1 MLCSYVFPSFKD
13 QPCPLLVR
21 ISVIL
26 QHLVALSAQA
36 FLLLI
41 RCLSVM
47 PFPLSLLFSLLCCR
61 FSTQWQD
68 VYVHVTN
75 RMWWQ
80 RLHHQSPSAINFNTG
95 LTLQANQLAIP
106 PGILLV
112 FLTAAVMITMLMV
125 AVLRAVELLVS
136 RKTWVLN
143 VTTDI
148 MLLHVYSIYEGAAHS
163 PAFVLPCDAIAFS
176 YRPTCCLCIKMA
188 QKDTCY
194 AFWIFLASL
203 SVSYSTW
210 VVVHTEGFES

>member
-1 MLCSYVFPSFKD
+1 MSPTRKDICNFTAFSSAFRTGFSPFDTLPLSHAFSSFSSFLS
-13 QPCPLLVR
+13 PLLPIFHTVTGR
-21 ISVIL
+21 SV
-26 QHLVALSAQA
+26 
-36 FLLLI
+36 
-41 RCLSVM
+41 
-47 PFPLSLLFSLLCCR
+47 
-61 FSTQWQD
+61 D

-112 FLTAAVMITMLMV
+112 VLTAAVMITMLMV